1 MLVGYPLSSTSLKH
15 ADVRYKHIQAQY
27 ADGVIEL
34 VHVLSSEQHG
44 NMLTK
49 PSRVAAFE
57 YHREAEMG
65 ME

>member
-15 ADVRYKHIQAQY
+15 ADVRYKHIQTQY

-49 PSRVAAFE
+49 LLGVTTFE
-57 YHREAEMG
+57 YHREVDMG